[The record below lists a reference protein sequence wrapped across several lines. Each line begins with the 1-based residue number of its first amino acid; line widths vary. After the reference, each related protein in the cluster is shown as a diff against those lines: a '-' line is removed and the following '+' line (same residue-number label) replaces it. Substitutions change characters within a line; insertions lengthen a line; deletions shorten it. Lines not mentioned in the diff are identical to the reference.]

1 MAMMRDSTVKWVLLL
16 PALIFLGAT
25 SAYPLLYSFYLSFHE
40 WNLGRSLTIGPYVG
54 LENYTRAFSSEAFW
68 QSIRATSIFTAAS
81 VVLVIGISILVA
93 LLLSKEKP
101 YISFVRSIMI
111 IPFAMSP
118 ALVGFSW
125 RFMLERGFGFIHF
138 ILGSII
144 PPLKNVTWVADPLYA
159 MIALISVEIWI
170 FVPLM
175 SLIFISAIMGLP
187 KDVYEAAKV
196 DGATALQSFFHITL
210 PLLKPII
217 LISTILMTM
226 FALKV
231 FDPVVTLTQGGPGSA
246 TRLLNFSVYQTAFKF
261 FDFGYAAALGYILA
275 FILIGFQ
282 LVYMRFLVR
291 GGGWK

>member
-1 MAMMRDSTVKWVLLL
+1 MMRDSTVRWVLLL

-25 SAYPLLYSFYLSFHE
+25 SAYPLLYSFYLSFHN
-40 WNLGRSLTIGPYVG
+40 WNLGRSLTMGPFVG
-54 LENYTRAFSSEAFW
+54 LENYSRALSSSFFW
-68 QSIRATSIFTAAS
+68 ESIVATAIFTTASVIFVIVLSIF
-81 VVLVIGISILVA
+81 VA

-125 RFMLERGFGFIHF
+125 RFMLERGFGFLHF
-138 ILGSII
+138 ILGNIF
-144 PPLKNVTWVADPLYA
+144 PPLKQVTWVADPFYA
-159 MIALISVEIWI
+159 MVALISVEVWI

-175 SLIFISAIMGLP
+175 SLIFISAIMALP
-187 KDVYEAAKV
+187 KDVYEAARV
-196 DGATALQSFFHITL
+196 DGASVVQSFFHITL

-217 LISTILMTM
+217 LIATILMTM
-226 FALKV
+226 FSLKV

-246 TRLLNFSVYQTAFKF
+246 TRLLNYSVYLTAFKF

-275 FILIGFQ
+275 FILIAFQ